1 MSIANEL
8 TTTFL
13 VAESLILNGLSR
25 LLFRAFWYE
34 RPCTQLS
41 VVNYIK
47 WILQNL
53 QDAKTC

>member
-25 LLFRAFWYE
+25 LLFRAF
-34 RPCTQLS
+34 
-41 VVNYIK
+41 
-47 WILQNL
+47 
-53 QDAKTC
+53 